1 MCWQNKAEIMEKLNC
16 EPAVALM
23 WERILIFRKVFARG
37 EVLQLQIEFINSY
50 KDRHEEANNICI

>member
-1 MCWQNKAEIMEKLNC
+1 MEKLNC

-23 WERILIFRKVFARG
+23 WERILIFRKIFARG

-50 KDRHEEANNICI
+50 KDRCEEANNICI

>member
-23 WERILIFRKVFARG
+23 WERILIFQK
-37 EVLQLQIEFINSY
+37 
-50 KDRHEEANNICI
+50 NICKGGSITTSDWVY